1 MIRPQRK
8 EHCARQVVTR
18 VRYSFIGGENLSE
31 TNLWEDVSIYI
42 ILSFLLAERREVSLS
57 MINCLVS
64 TISSR
69 HPVLLSTRF
78 NTVGRRS
85 NESPWNIIL
94 VPFASDLPRVSC
106 ILLTG
111 FHALCATMIYRL
123 SFSIDQSR
131 GSNLSHRFSSC
142 IFPRLSLSSNPRT
155 LKIVKNMLVYRC

>member
-64 TISSR
+64 AISSR
-69 HPVLLSTRF
+69 HHPVLLSTRF

-94 VPFASDLPRVSC
+94 VPFASDLPGVSC

-142 IFPRLSLSSNPRT
+142 IFPRLSLSSNPLLRVRS
-155 LKIVKNMLVYRC
+155 K

>member
-64 TISSR
+64 AISSR
-69 HPVLLSTRF
+69 LFSSTRF

-111 FHALCATMIYRL
+111 FHALCATMIY
-123 SFSIDQSR
+123 
-131 GSNLSHRFSSC
+131 
-142 IFPRLSLSSNPRT
+142 
-155 LKIVKNMLVYRC
+155 